1 MSQQCAAPIQTPAGT
16 EPSAQSP
23 TTIETPLH
31 ALSDIYGGLVPVRTD
46 VTADERPI
54 TWEEDGYTV
63 IRGHARSAP
72 GCHNACGV
80 LQYVKDGRLVKVE
93 GDPENPY
100 NQGRLCSRCL
110 AMTDVV
116 YHEDRLMH
124 PMKRARADR
133 GLDRFERISW
143 DEAYDIIEAEF
154 KRITEVWGAHTIMMC
169 QGTGRDIHQVTRLN
183 AAIGSPNEGVPYFAG
198 NSCYLPR
205 IASMA
210 CMLGDAAVMDCSQ
223 FLPLRYDDPRYVVPE
238 FCIVWGHNPFYSNA
252 DGFFGHWFTDLMQ
265 RGMKVAVIDPQLT
278 WLAARAGEN
287 WLRVRPGGD
296 GALAMAMLK
305 IIIEEELYDHEFC
318 EYWVYGLE
326 QVAERCKEYDLE
338 ELSARSWVP
347 LEDIRRVA
355 RTYATSK
362 PAAIQ
367 WGVALDQQTGGQ
379 QAAHAVT
386 ALWTITGNLDVPGGN
401 VIGRPC
407 WGIAQ
412 PNWTGTWGYDELL
425 TSAEEPGLRMGAER
439 FPLFGVGFKNL
450 SSNATFE
457 SWEHVE
463 GEDDLYGPYQ
473 FKAAYFVTNN
483 FTACMGAQTKMQME
497 RWYREKLEF
506 ICWSDLFM
514 NPSMFALADVVLPV
528 STWAERI
535 GFGGL
540 NPYSISCIN
549 QAIEPVGET
558 KADQTIFLEL
568 GRRVTREGIVPGTA
582 VADADGKVAP
592 KIPRSNIVRGEALP
606 GVDWEKVEKLEA
618 QYHLSVDV
626 LRGVH
631 YRDIAFPWNTV
642 EEMWDYA
649 LQQGGFT
656 WKELQHAVWKM
667 PEFTYRKYET
677 GGLRD
682 DGGLG
687 FATPSGRAEIYSMV
701 FQHVGGGLDP
711 LPAYVEP
718 IESPYSAPEL
728 AQDYPLILTTG
739 ARVPHFFHSE
749 HRQIAR
755 LRALHPDPLVYI
767 HPDTAADYGIE
778 EGEWIWIW
786 NNHGKC
792 FYKTSFNATYDP
804 RVIQTEHAWWFPERG
819 HGSSKEDEAGPY
831 GVFESN
837 CNNLV
842 PLPAGV
848 SGFGSNYKAMVC
860 QIGKDEPAISN
871 VPDTPQV
878 R

>member
-1 MSQQCAAPIQTPAGT
+1 MWKRIRLLFVCNSQQLELT
-16 EPSAQSP
+16 AQRMEGGFMGDQGRVSVQ
-23 TTIETPLH
+23 
-31 ALSDIYGGLVPVRTD
+31 ALSDIYGGVLPERTD
-46 VTADERPI
+46 VLADVRPVQ
-54 TWEEDGYTV
+54 WEEDGYTV

-80 LQYVKDGRLVKVE
+80 LQYVKDGKLVKVE

-110 AMTDVV
+110 AFTDVV
-116 YHEDRLMH
+116 YHEERLMH

-133 GLDRFERISW
+133 GRDAFERISW
-143 DEAYDIIEAEF
+143 DEAYAIIEREF
-154 KRITEVWGAHTIMMC
+154 KRISTEYGPETIMMC

-183 AAIGSPNEGVPYFAG
+183 ACLGSPNEGVPYFAG

-238 FCIVWGHNPFYSNA
+238 LCLVWGHNPFYSNA
-252 DGFFGHWFTDLMQ
+252 DGFYGHWFTDLMQ

-278 WLAARAGEN
+278 WIAARAGEN

-305 IIIEEELYDHEFC
+305 VVIEEELYDAEFC
-318 EYWVYGLE
+318 DMWVYGLE
-326 QVAERCKEYDLE
+326 QVAERCKEYDLDDLAE
-338 ELSARSWVP
+338 RCWVP
-347 LEDIRRVA
+347 KEDILRVA
-355 RTYATSK
+355 RLYATSK

-379 QAAHAVT
+379 QAAHAVV
-386 ALWTITGNLDVPGGN
+386 ALWTITGNLDIPGGN

-412 PNWTGTWGYDELL
+412 PNWTGTWGYEELL
-425 TSAEEPGLRMGAER
+425 GPEEEPGKRMGADR
-439 FPLFGVGFKNL
+439 YPLFGVGFKNL

-457 SWEHVE
+457 SWEHVP
-463 GEDDLYGPYQ
+463 GSDDGLYGPYQ

-497 RWYREKLEF
+497 RWYRDKLEF
-506 ICWSDLFM
+506 IVWSDLFM
-514 NPSMFALADVVLPV
+514 NPSMFALADVILPV
-528 STWAERI
+528 TTWAERI

-549 QAIEPVGET
+549 QSIEPLGDT
-558 KADQTIFLEL
+558 RPDQTIFLEL
-568 GRRVTREGIVPGTA
+568 GKRVTREGVIPGTYGDDLNQELIERIETQYC
-582 VADADGKVAP
+582 VTVDSTKG
-592 KIPRSNIVRGEALP
+592 VRY
-606 GVDWEKVEKLEA
+606 
-618 QYHLSVDV
+618 Q
-626 LRGVH
+626 
-631 YRDIAFPWNTV
+631 DISYPWNTV

-649 LQQGGFT
+649 LRQGGFT
-656 WKELQHAVWKM
+656 WRELQQAVWKM
-667 PEFTYRKYET
+667 PEFKYRKYET
-677 GGLRD
+677 GDLRK

-687 FATPSGRAEIYSMV
+687 FDTPSGRAEIYSLV
-701 FQHVGGGLDP
+701 FQYAGGGLDP

-718 IESPYSAPEL
+718 IESPYSDPEL
-728 AQDYPLILTTG
+728 AKEYPLILTTG

-749 HRQIAR
+749 HRQVKR
-755 LRALHPDPLVYI
+755 LRALHPDPLVYL
-767 HPDTAADYGIE
+767 HPETAARYGID

-792 FYKTSFNATYDP
+792 CYKASFNDTYDP
-804 RVIQTEHAWWFPERG
+804 RVLQCEHAWWFPERG
-819 HGSSKEDEAGPY
+819 HGDDKTDPAGPY

-848 SGFGSNYKAMVC
+848 SGFGANYKAMVC
-860 QIGKDEPAISN
+860 QIGKEEPSVSN
-871 VPDTPQV
+871 VPDVPQV
-878 R
+878 K

>member
-1 MSQQCAAPIQTPAGT
+1 MSDTPTTPAQPSAPPEAPPAAQPQATPPPPPTTPPPTPPIQ
-16 EPSAQSP
+16 
-23 TTIETPLH
+23 
-31 ALSDIYGGLVPVRTD
+31 ALADIYGGMLPQRSD
-46 VTADERPI
+46 VMADTRPI
-54 TWEEDGYTV
+54 QWEEDGYTV

-80 LQYVKDGRLVKVE
+80 LQYVKDGKLVKVE

-116 YHEDRLMH
+116 YHEERLQY

-133 GLDRFERISW
+133 GLDKFERISW
-143 DEAYDIIEAEF
+143 EEAYEIIEQEF
-154 KRITEVWGAHTIMMC
+154 KRISEQYGPKAIMMC

-183 AAIGSPNEGVPYFAG
+183 ACLGSPNEGVPYFAG

-238 FCIVWGHNPFYSNA
+238 LCIIWGHQPFYANA
-252 DGFFGHWFTDLMQ
+252 DGFFGHWITDLMQ

-278 WLAARAGEN
+278 WIAARAGEN
-287 WLRVRPGGD
+287 WLRVRPGSD

-318 EYWVYGLE
+318 EYWVHGLE
-326 QVAERCKEYDLE
+326 QVAERCREYELQDL
-338 ELSARSWVP
+338 ADKCWVP
-347 LEDIRRVA
+347 LEDIRRLA
-355 RTYATSK
+355 RQYAAAK

-379 QAAHAVT
+379 QAAHAVV

-407 WGIAQ
+407 WGISQ
-412 PNWTGTWGYDELL
+412 PNWTGTWGWDVLL
-425 TSAEEPGLRMGAER
+425 TKEEEPGTRMGADR
-439 FPLFGVGFKNL
+439 YPLFAVGFKNL

-457 SWEHVE
+457 SWEHVP
-463 GEDDLYGPYQ
+463 GSDDGLYGPYQ

-506 ICWSDLFM
+506 IVWSDLFM
-514 NPSMFALADVVLPV
+514 NPSMFALADVILPV

-549 QAIEPVGET
+549 QSIEPLYESRP
-558 KADQTIFLEL
+558 DQTIFLEL
-568 GRRVTREGIVPGTA
+568 GKRITRDGIVPGTRE
-582 VADADGKVAP
+582 ADGELDARLIAEIEKQYGLAVDTA
-592 KIPRSNIVRGEALP
+592 IGVRYDQLA
-606 GVDWEKVEKLEA
+606 
-618 QYHLSVDV
+618 Y
-626 LRGVH
+626 
-631 YRDIAFPWNTV
+631 PWDTV
-642 EEMWDYA
+642 EQMWDHA
-649 LQQGGFT
+649 LKQGGFT
-656 WKELQHAVWKM
+656 WKELQQSVWKM
-667 PEFTYRKYET
+667 PEFKYRKYET
-677 GGLRD
+677 GDLRD
-682 DGGLG
+682 DGQLG

-701 FQHVGGGLDP
+701 FQFASEHAPDECKLDP

-718 IESPYSAPEL
+718 IESPYSEPEL
-728 AQDYPLILTTG
+728 AKDYPLILTTG

-749 HRQIAR
+749 HRQIAK
-755 LRALHPDPLVYI
+755 LRALHPDPLAYL
-767 HPDTAADYGIE
+767 HPDTAASYGIE
-778 EGEWIWIW
+778 DGEWFWIW

-792 FYKTSFNATYDP
+792 KYKASYNETYHP
-804 RVIQTEHAWWFPERG
+804 RVLQCEHGWWFPERG
-819 HGSSKEDEAGPY
+819 SANPDVEAGPY

-848 SGFGSNYKAMVC
+848 SGFGSNYKAMIC
-860 QIGKDEPAISN
+860 QIGKDEPPVSN
-871 VPDTPQV
+871 VTDKPEV
-878 R
+878 RKFA

>member
-1 MSQQCAAPIQTPAGT
+1 VQV
-16 EPSAQSP
+16 
-23 TTIETPLH
+23 
-31 ALSDIYGGLVPVRTD
+31 LSDIYGGLLPQRTD
-46 VTADERPI
+46 VTLDSRPI
-54 TWEEDGYTV
+54 QWEEDGYTV

-80 LQYVKDGRLVKVE
+80 LQYVKDGKLVKVE

-116 YHEDRLMH
+116 YHKDRLMQ
-124 PMKRARADR
+124 PMKRDRADR
-133 GLDRFERISW
+133 GRDKFVEISW
-143 DEAYDIIEAEF
+143 DEAYDIIEREF
-154 KRITEVWGAHTIMMC
+154 KRISATYGPETIMMC

-183 AAIGSPNEGVPYFAG
+183 ACLGSPNEGVPYFAG

-238 FCIVWGHNPFYSNA
+238 LCIVWGHNPFYSNA
-252 DGFFGHWFTDLMQ
+252 DGFYGHWFTDLMQ

-278 WLAARAGEN
+278 WIAARAGEN
-287 WLRVRPGGD
+287 WLRVRPGSD

-305 IIIEEELYDHEFC
+305 IIIEEDLYDHEFC
-318 EYWVYGLE
+318 DYWVYGLE

-338 ELSARSWVP
+338 ELAERCWVP
-347 LEDIRRVA
+347 LEDIQRVA
-355 RTYATSK
+355 RLYAQAK

-412 PNWTGTWGYDELL
+412 PNWTGTWGYDDLL
-425 TSAEEPGLRMGAER
+425 SPEEEPGKRMGADR
-439 FPLFGVGFKNL
+439 YPLFGVGFKNL

-457 SWEHVE
+457 SWEHEE
-463 GEDDLYGPYQ
+463 GTPSGSDGFYGPYK

-497 RWYREKLEF
+497 RWYREQLEF
-506 ICWSDLFM
+506 IVWSDIFM
-514 NPSMFALADVVLPV
+514 NPSMYALADLVLPV

-549 QAIEPVGET
+549 PSIEPVGNT
-558 KADQTIFLEL
+558 RPDQTIFMDL
-568 GRRVTREGIVPGTA
+568 GKRVTREGVIPFTQGGEGEVDLDLIERLEKKYGI
-582 VADADGKVAP
+582 KVDT
-592 KIPRSNIVRGEALP
+592 S
-606 GVDWEKVEKLEA
+606 
-618 QYHLSVDV
+618 
-626 LRGVH
+626 RGVH
-631 YRDIAFPWNTV
+631 YKDIAYPWDTV
-642 EEMWDYA
+642 EQMWDFA
-649 LQQGGFT
+649 LQDGGFT
-656 WKELQHAVWKM
+656 WKELQNSVWRY
-667 PEFTYRKYET
+667 PDFQYRKYET
-677 GGLRD
+677 GGLRA
-682 DGGLG
+682 DGQVG
-687 FATPSGRAEIYSMV
+687 FETPSGRAEIYSLV
-701 FQHVGGGLDP
+701 FQYASEHAPEDCKLDP

-718 IESPYSAPEL
+718 RESPYSDPEL
-728 AQDYPLILTTG
+728 AKQFPLILTTG
-739 ARVPHFFHSE
+739 ARIPHFFHSE
-749 HRQIAR
+749 HRQIAK

-767 HPDTAADYGIE
+767 HPDTAAAYDIH

-786 NNHGKC
+786 NDHGKC
-792 FYKTSFNATYDP
+792 YYKTSFNDTYDP
-804 RVIQTEHAWWFPERG
+804 RVLQCEHAWWFPERG
-819 HGSSKEDEAGPY
+819 PADPEDEAGPF

-848 SGFGSNYKAMVC
+848 SGFGANYKAMVC
-860 QIGKDEPAISN
+860 QIGKTEPAVSN
-871 VPDTPQV
+871 VPDKPIV
-878 R
+878 K

>member
-1 MSQQCAAPIQTPAGT
+1 MSENQICEDVNVKAPINV
-16 EPSAQSP
+16 
-23 TTIETPLH
+23 
-31 ALSDIYGGLVPVRTD
+31 LSDIYGGMLPERSE
-46 VTADERPI
+46 VTANSRLVKWREGDF
-54 TWEEDGYTV
+54 TV
-63 IRGHARSAP
+63 IRGHCRSGP
-72 GCHNACGV
+72 GCHNACGI
-80 LQYVKDGRLVKVE
+80 LQYVKDGKLVKIE

-100 NQGRLCSRCL
+100 NNGRLCSRGL
-110 AMTDVV
+110 AVPDVV
-116 YHEDRLMH
+116 YHKDRLQY
-124 PMKRARADR
+124 PMKRARKDR
-133 GLDRFERISW
+133 GYDKFERISW
-143 DEAYDIIEAEF
+143 DEAYELIAAEF
-154 KRITEVWGAHTIMMC
+154 KRISATYGPETIMMC

-183 AAIGSPNEGVPYFAG
+183 ACLGSPNEGVPYFAG

-223 FLPLRYDDPRYVVPE
+223 FLPLRYDDPRYKVPE
-238 FCIVWGHNPFYSNA
+238 LCIIWGHQPFYSNA
-252 DGFFGHWFTDLMQ
+252 DGFFGHWITDLMQ

-278 WLAARAGEN
+278 WVAARAKEN

-305 IIIEEELYDHEFC
+305 IIIEEDLYDHEFC
-318 EYWVYGLE
+318 EYWVHGLE
-326 QVAERCKEYDLE
+326 QVAERCATYDLE
-338 ELSARSWVP
+338 ELAARSWVP
-347 LEDIRRVA
+347 LEDIQRVA
-355 RTYATSK
+355 RLYAKAK

-412 PNWTGTWGYDELL
+412 PNWTGTWGYEELL
-425 TSAEEPGLRMGAER
+425 TPAEEPGKRMGAER
-439 FPLFGVGFKNL
+439 YPLFGVGFKNL

-457 SWEHVE
+457 SWEHEE
-463 GEDDLYGPYQ
+463 GTESLSDGFYGPYK

-497 RWYREKLEF
+497 RWYRKQLEF
-506 ICWSDLFM
+506 IVWSDLFM

-528 STWAERI
+528 TTFAERI

-549 QAIEPVGET
+549 QAIEPVGDT
-558 KADQTIFLEL
+558 KPDQTIFLEL
-568 GRRVTREGIVPGTA
+568 GKRITRDGVIPGTCA
-582 VADADGKVAP
+582 YAEAGENQDGLNHDLINKIEKQYGIKVDTS
-592 KIPRSNIVRGEALP
+592 I
-606 GVDWEKVEKLEA
+606 GVKY
-618 QYHLSVDV
+618 Q
-626 LRGVH
+626 
-631 YRDIAFPWNTV
+631 DIAYPWDTV
-642 EEMWDYA
+642 EQMWDYA
-649 LQQGGFT
+649 LQQGGFS
-656 WKELQHAVWKM
+656 WKELQQAVWKM
-667 PEFTYRKYET
+667 PEFKYRKYET
-677 GGLRD
+677 GDLRD

-687 FATPSGRAEIYSMV
+687 FATPSGRAEIYSLV
-701 FQHVGGGLDP
+701 FQFASEHTDDAHKLDP

-718 IESPYSAPEL
+718 RESPYSAPEL
-728 AQDYPLILTTG
+728 AKEYPLILTTG

-755 LRALHPDPLVYI
+755 LRALHPDPLCYL
-767 HPDTAADYGIE
+767 HPDTAAKYGIN
-778 EGEWIWIW
+778 EGDWFWIW

-792 FYKTSFNATYDP
+792 YYKASFNDTYDP
-804 RVIQTEHAWWFPERG
+804 RVIQCEHAWWFPERG
-819 HGSSKEDEAGPY
+819 HGNDPTDEAGPY

-848 SGFGSNYKAMVC
+848 SGFGANYKAMIC
-860 QIGKDEPAISN
+860 QIGKEEPDVSN
-871 VPDTPQV
+871 VPDVPEV
-878 R
+878 K

>member
-1 MSQQCAAPIQTPAGT
+1 MADARPIQ
-16 EPSAQSP
+16 
-23 TTIETPLH
+23 
-31 ALSDIYGGLVPVRTD
+31 
-46 VTADERPI
+46 
-54 TWEEDGYTV
+54 WEEDGYTV

-80 LQYVKDGRLVKVE
+80 LQYVKDGKLVKVE

-110 AMTDVV
+110 AFTDVV
-116 YHEDRLMH
+116 YHQDRLIH
-124 PMKRARADR
+124 PMKRDRADR
-133 GLDRFERISW
+133 GRDKFVQISW
-143 DEAYDIIEAEF
+143 DEAYDLIEAEF
-154 KRITEVWGAHTIMMC
+154 KRIREQYGPETIMMC

-183 AAIGSPNEGVPYFAG
+183 ACLGSPNEGVPYFAG

-223 FLPLRYDDPRYVVPE
+223 FLPLRYDDPRYEVPE
-238 FCIVWGHNPFYSNA
+238 LCIIWGHQPFYSNA
-252 DGFFGHWFTDLMQ
+252 DGFFGHWITDLMQ

-278 WLAARAGEN
+278 WIAARAGDL

-305 IIIEEELYDHEFC
+305 IIIEEDLYDHEFC

-338 ELSARSWVP
+338 QLAERAWVP
-347 LEDIRRVA
+347 SEDIRRLA
-355 RTYATSK
+355 RAYAAAK

-407 WGIAQ
+407 WGISQ
-412 PNWTGTWGYDELL
+412 PNWTGTWGYEELL
-425 TSAEEPGLRMGAER
+425 GPDEEPGKRMGADR
-439 FPLFGVGFKNL
+439 YPLFGVGFKNL

-457 SWEHVE
+457 SWEHVP
-463 GEDDLYGPYQ
+463 GSDDGLYGPYQ

-506 ICWSDLFM
+506 IVWSDLFM

-528 STWAERI
+528 TTWAERI

-549 QAIEPVGET
+549 QSIEPLGDT
-558 KADQTIFLEL
+558 KPDQTIFLEL
-568 GRRVTREGIVPGTA
+568 GKRITRDGVIPGTK
-582 VADADGKVAP
+582 DE
-592 KIPRSNIVRGEALP
+592 GEGTLNS
-606 GVDWEKVEKLEA
+606 ELVERIER
-618 QYHLSVDV
+618 QYHLTVDPSK
-626 LRGVH
+626 GVR
-631 YRDIAFPWNTV
+631 YQDIAYPWATV

-649 LQQGGFT
+649 LQDGGFT
-656 WKELQHAVWKM
+656 WQELQQSVWKM
-667 PEFTYRKYET
+667 PEFKYRKYET
-677 GGLRD
+677 GDLRR
-682 DGGLG
+682 DGGVG
-687 FATPSGRAEIYSMV
+687 FETPSGRAEIYSLV
-701 FQHVGGGLDP
+701 FQFASEHTTEKLDP

-718 IESPYSAPEL
+718 IESPYSEPEL
-728 AQDYPLILTTG
+728 AKEYPLILTTG

-749 HRQIAR
+749 HRQVAR
-755 LRALHPDPLVYI
+755 LRALHPDPLCYL
-767 HPDTAADYGIE
+767 HSETAAKYGIS
-778 EGEWIWIW
+778 EGEWFWIW

-792 FYKTSFNATYDP
+792 KYKASFNDTYDP
-804 RVIQTEHAWWFPERG
+804 RVLQCEHAWWFPERG
-819 HGSSKEDEAGPY
+819 HGDDKSDEAGPY

-848 SGFGSNYKAMVC
+848 SGFGANYKAMVC
-860 QIGKDEPAISN
+860 QIGRDEPPVSN
-871 VPDTPQV
+871 VPDKPEV
-878 R
+878 RKFA